1 MIDPVTVAFSL
12 HAFAETSAVQIVDC
26 LVQGTL
32 LAIFSSLMLGMA
44 RRQNSGT
51 RFFLWFSALMAIATL
66 PLFGGSWGRHVGIP
80 AGIATPSTITLPAS
94 WALYLF
100 GTWAVIAAGLLIGV
114 VRGLW
119 HLHILRKSSV
129 PVGPAALD
137 PRLQRTLERARA
149 KRSVDL
155 CTSDRV
161 QVPTAVGLAKPMILI
176 PCWVIEELSS
186 EELNQ
191 ILLHELAHFGRWD
204 DWTNLAQK
212 VVKALF
218 FFHPAVW
225 WIEKRVSL
233 EREMACDDAVLA
245 ETASPRAYAECLAN
259 LAEKTVLH
267 RSLAL
272 AQSALGRIRQTS
284 LRVAQILDVNRAPV
298 TARSSKPAVSLL
310 AGFALVCALG
320 VSRTP
325 RLIAFADHAAPLIPA
340 FSPKAGMGR
349 VSPIAS
355 VGATNALFQRQPVR
369 GVSASLR
376 TGATHRGLPSS
387 PLSSE
392 GAAVMPLTAH
402 RGEAMMRQPHLR
414 QTGVLETD
422 ARQSDVLPADV
433 HPTDVH
439 PTEVHPTNVRLTNAS
454 FIPVRFTE
462 TLIVV
467 VEGSDTGFPDQPVYH
482 IQLWRVMVL
491 EPVVDPN
498 SRIPAKQT

>member
-1 MIDPVTVAFSL
+1 
-12 HAFAETSAVQIVDC
+12 
-26 LVQGTL
+26 
-32 LAIFSSLMLGMA
+32 
-44 RRQNSGT
+44 
-51 RFFLWFSALMAIATL
+51 
-66 PLFGGSWGRHVGIP
+66 
-80 AGIATPSTITLPAS
+80 
-94 WALYLF
+94 
-100 GTWAVIAAGLLIGV
+100 
-114 VRGLW
+114 
-119 HLHILRKSSV
+119 
-129 PVGPAALD
+129 
-137 PRLQRTLERARA
+137 
-149 KRSVDL
+149 
-155 CTSDRV
+155 
-161 QVPTAVGLAKPMILI
+161 MILI
-176 PCWVIEELSS
+176 PRWVMQELSS

-259 LAEKTVLH
+259 LAEKTLLH

-284 LRVAQILDVNRAPV
+284 LRVAQILDVNRPPV

-320 VSRTP
+320 ISRTP
-325 RLIAFADHAAPLIPA
+325 RLIAFADHAAPLIPT

-355 VGATNALFQRQPVR
+355 VGATNAVFQRQPVR
-369 GVSASLR
+369 LVPASLR
-376 TGATHRGLPSS
+376 AGATDRGFESS
-387 PLSSE
+387 RHSSE

-402 RGEAMMRQPHLR
+402 RGESMMREPHLR
-414 QTGVLETD
+414 QTGVQQTD
-422 ARQSDVLPADV
+422 SRRSDVFPADLHPTDL

-439 PTEVHPTNVRLTNAS
+439 PTNVRLRNAS

-467 VEGSDTGFPDQPVYH
+467 VEGSDTSFPDQPVYQ

-498 SRIPAKQT
+498 RRIPAKQT

>member
-1 MIDPVTVAFSL
+1 MIDRVTVAFSL
-12 HAFAETSAVQIVDC
+12 HAIAQTSAVQIVDC

-32 LAIFSSLMLGMA
+32 IAIFSGLMLGLA
-44 RRQNSGT
+44 HRQNSGT
-51 RFFLWFSALMAIATL
+51 RFALWFSALMAIATL

-80 AGIATPSTITLPAS
+80 AGSATPSTITLPGS
-94 WALYLF
+94 WAVYLF

-119 HLHILRKSSV
+119 HLHVLRKSSA

-137 PRLQRTLERARA
+137 PRLQRTLERARS

-161 QVPTAVGLAKPMILI
+161 QVPTAVGLVKPMILI
-176 PCWVIEELSS
+176 PRWVMQELSS

-225 WIEKRVSL
+225 WIENRVSL

-259 LAEKTVLH
+259 LAEKTLLH

-272 AQSALGRIRQTS
+272 AQSAIGRIRQTS

-298 TARSSKPAVSLL
+298 TARAWKPAVSLL

-320 VSRTP
+320 ISRMP
-325 RLIAFADHAAPLIPA
+325 RLIAFADQAAPLIPT
-340 FSPKAGMGR
+340 FSPKAGMGG
-349 VSPIAS
+349 VSTEAPIAS
-355 VGATNALFQRQPVR
+355 LGETNAVFQRQPVR
-369 GVSASLR
+369 VVPARLKA
-376 TGATHRGLPSS
+376 GATPRGRESS
-387 PLSSE
+387 RHSSQ
-392 GAAVMPLTAH
+392 GAAVMPSLTAH
-402 RGEAMMRQPHLR
+402 RGENMIGQPHLR
-414 QTGVLETD
+414 QTGVQQTD
-422 ARQSDVLPADV
+422 SRQSDVLPADV
-433 HPTDVH
+433 HPT
-439 PTEVHPTNVRLTNAS
+439 NVRLRSAS
-454 FIPVRFTE
+454 LIPVRFTE

-467 VEGSDTGFPDQPVYH
+467 VEGSNSGFPDQPVYH
-482 IQLWRVMVL
+482 IQWWRVMVL

>member
-1 MIDPVTVAFSL
+1 MIDPVTVAFDL
-12 HAFAETSAVQIVDC
+12 HAIAQTSAVQIVDC

-32 LAIFSSLMLGMA
+32 LAVFSGLMLGMA

-51 RFFLWFSALMAIATL
+51 RFALWFSALMAIATL
-66 PLFGGSWGRHVGIP
+66 PLFGGSWVRHVGIP
-80 AGIATPSTITLPAS
+80 PGSPTPSTITLPAS

-119 HLHILRKSSV
+119 HLHVLRKSAV
-129 PVGPAALD
+129 PIMPAALD
-137 PRLQRTLERARA
+137 PRLRRTLERARA

-155 CTSDRV
+155 CRSDRV

-176 PCWVIEELSS
+176 PCWVMQELSS

-204 DWTNLAQK
+204 DWTNLAQQ

-225 WIEKRVSL
+225 WIEQRVSL

-259 LAEKTVLH
+259 LAEKTLLH

-320 VSRTP
+320 ISRTP

-340 FSPKAGMGR
+340 FSPKTGMGR
-349 VSPIAS
+349 VSPVAS
-355 VGATNALFQRQPVR
+355 ARATNALFQRQPVR
-369 GVSASLR
+369 VVSASLR
-376 TGATHRGLPSS
+376 TGATDRGLPGSR
-387 PLSSE
+387 LSSE

-422 ARQSDVLPADV
+422 ARRSDVLPADV
-433 HPTDVH
+433 HPTD
-439 PTEVHPTNVRLTNAS
+439 VHPTNVRLTNAS

-467 VEGSDTGFPDQPVYH
+467 VEGSDAGFPDQPVYH

>member
-1 MIDPVTVAFSL
+1 MNDPVTVAFSL
-12 HAFAETSAVQIVDC
+12 HAIAQTSAVQIVDC

-32 LAIFSSLMLGMA
+32 LAIFSGLMLGMA

-51 RFFLWFSALMAIATL
+51 RFALWFSALMAIAIL

-80 AGIATPSTITLPAS
+80 AGSATPSTITLPAS

-119 HLHILRKSSV
+119 HLHVLRKSSV

-137 PRLQRTLERARA
+137 PRLQRTLERARS
-149 KRSVDL
+149 KRSVYL

-176 PCWVIEELSS
+176 PRWVMQELSS

-259 LAEKTVLH
+259 LAERTLLH

-298 TARSSKPAVSLL
+298 TARAWKPAVSLL

-320 VSRTP
+320 ISRTP
-325 RLIAFADHAAPLIPA
+325 SLIAFADHAAPLIPT
-340 FSPKAGMGR
+340 FSPKAGVGR
-349 VSPIAS
+349 VSTEAPVAS
-355 VGATNALFQRQPVR
+355 LGATNAVFQRQPVR
-369 GVSASLR
+369 LVPARLR
-376 TGATHRGLPSS
+376 AGANPRGLESS
-387 PLSSE
+387 LPSSE
-392 GAAVMPLTAH
+392 GAAVMPSLTAH
-402 RGEAMMRQPHLR
+402 RGESLIGQPHVR
-414 QTGVLETD
+414 QTGVQQTD
-422 ARQSDVLPADV
+422 SRQSDVLPADV

-439 PTEVHPTNVRLTNAS
+439 PTKVRLTNAS

-467 VEGSDTGFPDQPVYH
+467 VEGSDSGFPDQPVYH
-482 IQLWRVMVL
+482 IQWWRVMVL
-491 EPVVDPN
+491 EPVVDPD

>member
-1 MIDPVTVAFSL
+1 MNDPVTAAFSL
-12 HAFAETSAVQIVDC
+12 HAIAQTSAVQIVDC
-26 LVQGTL
+26 MVQGTL
-32 LAIFSSLMLGMA
+32 IAIFSGLMLGMA

-51 RFFLWFSALMAIATL
+51 RFALWFSALMAIAIL

-80 AGIATPSTITLPAS
+80 AGSATPSTITLPAS

-100 GTWAVIAAGLLIGV
+100 GTWAVVAAALLIGV

-119 HLHILRKSSV
+119 HLHVLRKSSV

-176 PCWVIEELSS
+176 PRWVMQELSS

-259 LAEKTVLH
+259 LTEKTLLH

-298 TARSSKPAVSLL
+298 TARSSKPALSLL

-320 VSRTP
+320 ISRTP
-325 RLIAFADHAAPLIPA
+325 SLIAFADHAAPLIPT
-340 FSPKAGMGR
+340 FSPKAGVGR

-369 GVSASLR
+369 VVSASLR
-376 TGATHRGLPSS
+376 TGATHRGLESS
-387 PLSSE
+387 RPSSE
-392 GAAVMPLTAH
+392 GAAVMPSLTAQ
-402 RGEAMMRQPHLR
+402 RGERTIGQPHLR
-414 QTGVLETD
+414 QTGVQQTD
-422 ARQSDVLPADV
+422 SRQSDVLSSDV

-439 PTEVHPTNVRLTNAS
+439 PTKVRLTNAS

-467 VEGSDTGFPDQPVYH
+467 VEGSDSGFPDQPVYH
-482 IQLWRVMVL
+482 IQWWRVMVL